1 MKSFEKFIKE
11 EVDLTGN
18 KGVPGDFM
26 SKSEEEARRSLG
38 VTPDDERQMQ
48 RIWPE
53 FQRNAQQ
60 SEQLLRTGQDGS
72 QLNREQIQERI
83 KSLEELAET
92 VVREEFGDILET
104 GIKPIEFDI
113 KLIPM
118 GGVTD
123 EVSDIRDVPQ
133 QAEQPKEEEQQEE
146 NKKDQEQEEENQKN
160 QEQEEENQEHE
171 NPEEEIP
178 GTNLVSAIEKKKLL
192 NMITQAA
199 GKATK
204 DIIRASDKVETEL
217 SRIFGER
224 QGKQIL
230 SYWVAMSDIADK
242 MDWVIPIS
250 RKSQM
255 MKGMPQGMAGACQ
268 VKWESHTG
276 NYYNMSLLLEKEAT
290 KIVIKAV
297 GIDFPMLI
305 HEAVKG
311 VYLFLQS
318 GAIKKDKE
326 TAKIIKKATSSFAD
340 EAQDFRYG
348 PPALQM
354 LVNFVNKFPESNE
367 YKRLDTRV
375 YTILA
380 YDKQGVKEELEKA
393 KESVLIAKEK
403 ATKTGDI
410 NDEYA
415 AEDAEFLVDF
425 LEKRLKVVRT
435 DDQFLEIMNSIFS
448 TFDLVGSNFQLVEE
462 KFNNSHAK
470 VEISK
475 IIKYIVDDIEET
487 KKEDEEYKRAM
498 EDWNREQKEREEEEK
513 WKSQQKDRE
522 EESDVDRIVRQS
534 LYGQKEEPKEKKS
547 YDQMTMAEIQMEIDN
562 AVSEENYELASELTK
577 KYLKGEAKKVWE
589 NELLRINESQHRR

>member
-1 MKSFEKFIKE
+1 
-11 EVDLTGN
+11 
-18 KGVPGDFM
+18 M
-26 SKSEEEARRSLG
+26 SKSEEEARSLG

-60 SEQLLRTGQDGS
+60 SEQLLRSGQDGR
-72 QLNREQIQERI
+72 QLNREQLEERI
-83 KSLEELAET
+83 KSLEELAEL

-104 GIKPIEFDI
+104 GIKPIELDI
-113 KLIPM
+113 KLVPM
-118 GGVTD
+118 GGVTG

-133 QAEQPKEEEQQEE
+133 QAEQPEE
-146 NKKDQEQEEENQKN
+146 QEQEEK
-160 QEQEEENQEHE
+160 EQEEKEQEE
-171 NPEEEIP
+171 QDPEEEIP
-178 GTNLVSAIEKKKLL
+178 GTNLVSAIDKKKLL

-204 DIIRASDKVETEL
+204 DIIRASDTVETEL

-242 MDWVIPIS
+242 MDWVIPIN

-326 TAKIIKKATSSFAD
+326 TAKIIKKATSSFTD

-354 LVNFVNKFPESNE
+354 LVKFINKFQESSQ

-380 YDKQGVKEELEKA
+380 YDKAGVKEELEKA
-393 KESVLIAKEK
+393 KESVKVAKEK
-403 ATKTGDI
+403 SIKTGDI

-415 AEDAEFLVDF
+415 ADDAEFLVDF
-425 LEKRLKVVRT
+425 LEKRLKVVKT
-435 DDQFLEIMNSIFS
+435 DDQFLEITNSIFS
-448 TFDLVGSNFQLVEE
+448 CFDLQNSQFVLNEK
-462 KFNNSHAK
+462 KFNDSFAK
-470 VEISK
+470 DEISK
-475 IIKYIVDDIEET
+475 IIKYIVDDIEV
-487 KKEDEEYKRAM
+487 A
-498 EDWNREQKEREEEEK
+498 
-513 WKSQQKDRE
+513 
-522 EESDVDRIVRQS
+522 
-534 LYGQKEEPKEKKS
+534 
-547 YDQMTMAEIQMEIDN
+547 
-562 AVSEENYELASELTK
+562 
-577 KYLKGEAKKVWE
+577 
-589 NELLRINESQHRR
+589 

>member
-204 DIIRASDKVETEL
+204 DIIRASDTVETEL

>member
-26 SKSEEEARRSLG
+26 SKSEEEARRSLD

-53 FQRNAQQ
+53 FQRNAGQ
-60 SEQLLRTGQDGS
+60 SEQLLRTGQDGR
-72 QLNREQIQERI
+72 QLNREQLEQRI
-83 KSLEELAET
+83 KSLEELAER

-104 GIKPIEFDI
+104 GIKPIELEI
-113 KLIPM
+113 KLVPM
-118 GGVTD
+118 GGVTG
-123 EVSDIRDVPQ
+123 EISDITDVPQ
-133 QAEQPKEEEQQEE
+133 QAEQPKPDEQEDEDNQE
-146 NKKDQEQEEENQKN
+146 DEQEEE
-160 QEQEEENQEHE
+160 
-171 NPEEEIP
+171 PEI
-178 GTNLVSAIEKKKLL
+178 GTNLVSAVEKKKLL

-204 DIIRASDKVETEL
+204 DIIRASDTVESEL

-242 MDWVIPIS
+242 MDWVIPIN

-297 GIDFPMLI
+297 GVDFPMLI

-326 TAKIIKKATSSFAD
+326 TAKIIKKATSSFTD

-354 LVNFVNKFPESNE
+354 LVNFINKFSESSE

-380 YDKQGVKEELEKA
+380 YDKEGVKEELKKA
-393 KESVLIAKEK
+393 KESVKLAKEK
-403 ATKTGDI
+403 STKTGDI
-410 NDEYA
+410 DDEYA
-415 AEDAEFLVDF
+415 VDDAEFLVDF

-435 DDQFLEIMNSIFS
+435 DDQFLEITNSIFS
-448 TFDLVGSNFQLVEE
+448 CFDSQGGRFVLNED

-470 VEISK
+470 DEISK
-475 IIKYIVDDIEET
+475 IIKYIVDDIEEA
-487 KKEDEEYKRAM
+487 KKEAEEYKRAM
-498 EDWNREQKEREEEEK
+498 DDYNREEKERGEEET
-513 WKSQQKDRE
+513 WRSKSQEREDE
-522 EESDVDRIVRQS
+522 EESDIDRLVRQS
-534 LYGQKEEPKEKKS
+534 LNKQEEEPKENKP
-547 YDQMTMAEIQMEIDN
+547 YNQMTMSEIQMEIDN
-562 AVSEENYELASELTK
+562 AVADENYELAHELTQ
-577 KYLKGEAKKVWE
+577 KYLKGEAKKIWE
-589 NELLRINESQHRR
+589 NELSRINESHLKRNR

>member
-18 KGVPGDFM
+18 KGIPGDFM

-53 FQRNAQQ
+53 FQRNAGQ
-60 SEQLLRTGQDGS
+60 SEQLLRTGQDGR
-72 QLNREQIQERI
+72 QLNREQLEQRI
-83 KSLEELAET
+83 KSLEELAEI

-104 GIKPIEFDI
+104 GIKPIELEI
-113 KLIPM
+113 KLVPM
-118 GGVTD
+118 GGVTG
-123 EVSDIRDVPQ
+123 EVSDITDVPQ
-133 QAEQPKEEEQQEE
+133 QSEQPK
-146 NKKDQEQEEENQKN
+146 
-160 QEQEEENQEHE
+160 
-171 NPEEEIP
+171 PEEEEEGQDEEDQDEEQDQEP
-178 GTNLVSAIEKKKLL
+178 EDQKDAEVGTNLVSAIEKKKLL

-204 DIIRASDKVETEL
+204 DIIRASDTVETEL

-242 MDWVIPIS
+242 MDWVIPIN

-311 VYLFLQS
+311 IYLFLQS

-326 TAKIIKKATSSFAD
+326 TAKIIKKATSSFTD

-354 LVNFVNKFPESNE
+354 LVNFVNKFSESSE

-393 KESVLIAKEK
+393 KESVKVAKEK
-403 ATKTGDI
+403 AAKTGNID
-410 NDEYA
+410 DEYA
-415 AEDAEFLVDF
+415 VDDAEFLVDF

-435 DDQFLEIMNSIFS
+435 DDQFLEITNSIFS
-448 TFDLVGSNFQLVEE
+448 CFDLQGGGFVLNED

-470 VEISK
+470 DEISK
-475 IIKYIVDDIEET
+475 IIKYIVDDIEEA
-487 KKEDEEYKRAM
+487 KKEAEEYRKAM
-498 EDWNREQKEREEEEK
+498 EDYNREQKEREEEEA
-513 WKSQQKDRE
+513 WRSKSQEIEDE
-522 EESDVDRIVRQS
+522 EESDIDRLVRQS
-534 LYGQKEEPKEKKS
+534 LNKQEEEPKEKKP

-562 AVSEENYELASELTK
+562 AVAEENYELAGELTK

-589 NELLRINESQHRR
+589 NELSRIYENHTRRNR

>member
-26 SKSEEEARRSLG
+26 SKSEEESRRSLG

-53 FQRNAQQ
+53 FQRNAEQ
-60 SEQLLRTGQDGS
+60 SEQLLRTGQDGR
-72 QLNREQIQERI
+72 QLNREQLQERI
-83 KSLEELAET
+83 KSLEELAEL

-104 GIKPIEFDI
+104 GIKPIELDI
-113 KLIPM
+113 KLVPM
-118 GGVTD
+118 GGVTG

-133 QAEQPKEEEQQEE
+133 QAEQPKEE
-146 NKKDQEQEEENQKN
+146 DQD
-160 QEQEEENQEHE
+160 QEEENQEQE

-204 DIIRASDKVETEL
+204 DIIRASDTVETEL
-217 SRIFGER
+217 SRIFGEG

-326 TAKIIKKATSSFAD
+326 TAKIIKKATSSFTD

-393 KESVLIAKEK
+393 KESFLVAKEK

-410 NDEYA
+410 DDEYA

-425 LEKRLKVVRT
+425 LEKRLKIVRT

-448 TFDLVGSNFQLVEE
+448 TFDLVGSNFQLNEE
-462 KFNNSHAK
+462 KFNDSHAK

-475 IIKYIVDDIEET
+475 IIKYIVDDIEEA
-487 KKEDEEYKRAM
+487 KREAEEYRKAM
-498 EDWNREQKEREEEEK
+498 EDWNREQKEHEEEEK
-513 WKSQQKDRE
+513 WKSQQKEPE
-522 EESDVDRIVRQS
+522 EESDVDRMVRQS

-562 AVSEENYELASELTK
+562 AVSEENYELAGELTN

-589 NELLRINESQHRR
+589 NELLRINESRHRR